1 MKNDVVLVDMKLKKV
16 KQSLEFSSK
25 ADTLE
30 FFYKRIKKSKIE
42 KLICMTVKEWYKNQ
56 NSILSRINQ
65 NFSGKIIVRSSA
77 RGEDSLDASQAGK
90 FQTIFNIKSTEK
102 NEIKNAVNQI
112 INSYI
117 TKGKDDEL
125 NQVLIQK
132 QTLNSKTS
140 GVIFTKTPDNGSPY
154 YVINYEDG
162 SSTDSVTK
170 GMVGNTIKI
179 HNQCKRNK
187 IPAKWKKLI
196 LAIKEIEDI
205 ANNDKLDIEFAIT
218 KNNII
223 FFQV

>member
-1 MKNDVVLVDMKLKKV
+1 MKLKKL

-42 KLICMTVKEWYKNQ
+42 KLISVSVKEWYKNQ
-56 NSILSRINQ
+56 NAILSKINQ

-77 RGEDSLDASQAGK
+77 RDEDSLDTSQAGK
-90 FQTIFNIKSTEK
+90 FQTVLNIKSTEK

-140 GVIFTKTPDNGSPY
+140 
-154 YVINYEDG
+154 
-162 SSTDSVTK
+162 
-170 GMVGNTIKI
+170 
-179 HNQCKRNK
+179 
-187 IPAKWKKLI
+187 
-196 LAIKEIEDI
+196 
-205 ANNDKLDIEFAIT
+205 
-218 KNNII
+218 
-223 FFQV
+223 

>member
-77 RGEDSLDASQAGK
+77 RGEDSLDVSQAGK

-125 NQVLIQK
+125 NQI
-132 QTLNSKTS
+132 LNS
-140 GVIFTKTPDNGSPY
+140 D
-154 YVINYEDG
+154 VINLG
-162 SSTDSVTK
+162 SEASESVFEPIAESNNISIIFFNSSPLTTDSFASLPKLT
-170 GMVGNTIKI
+170 TSEF
-179 HNQCKRNK
+179 
-187 IPAKWKKLI
+187 KLI
-196 LAIKEIEDI
+196 LFKAFNLILSLPLI
-205 ANNDKLDIEFAIT
+205 
-218 KNNII
+218 NIPSDFISI
-223 FFQV
+223 FFPEICSSSNVSPTNPSDIK